1 MHAQSLSRV
10 QLFVTL
16 WTVTCQAPLSMEFSI
31 LEEGGKVSVHMILTK
46 AGLHAIKHTVWQKVA
61 ASFLKVTASH
71 KEQRS
76 PATI

>member
-1 MHAQSLSRV
+1 M
-10 QLFVTL
+10 
-16 WTVTCQAPLSMEFSI
+16 
-31 LEEGGKVSVHMILTK
+31 HMILTK

>member
-1 MHAQSLSRV
+1 MRIITQEIAFQIALRNR
-10 QLFVTL
+10 
-16 WTVTCQAPLSMEFSI
+16 A
-31 LEEGGKVSVHMILTK
+31 LEEEGKVSVHMILTK

-76 PATI
+76 PATILVLF